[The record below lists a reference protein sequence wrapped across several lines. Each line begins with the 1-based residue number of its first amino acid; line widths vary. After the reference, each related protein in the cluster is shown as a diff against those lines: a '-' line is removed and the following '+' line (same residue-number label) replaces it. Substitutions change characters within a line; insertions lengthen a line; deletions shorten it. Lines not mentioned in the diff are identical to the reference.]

1 MNKEAILRGFNK
13 RAADILPMAPSFMS
27 GLTNTI
33 KAPEPI
39 QTKILQFLQ
48 AAPTKQ
54 YKLTT
59 PSAPQV
65 IWNNADK
72 LKTNYTSW
80 ANNDGFAD
88 LKKSITDGLKNPNG
102 PGETILN
109 FNKALTNPN
118 PKKPGERLLP
128 HVLSNPAN
136 AGVSN
141 LFHHAFQMAPSNNV
155 QTVSK

>member
-27 GLTNTI
+27 GLTNTM

-80 ANNDGFAD
+80 ANPGAFAD
-88 LKKSITDGLKNPNG
+88 MKKSLTDGLKNPNG

-109 FNKALTNPN
+109 FNKALTNPTST
-118 PKKPGERLLP
+118 GQRLLP

-141 LFHHAFQMAPSNNV
+141 LLHEAFQMAPTNTL
-155 QTVSK
+155 QTAAK